1 MKFSKHVETCF
12 VRAND
17 DFDDKSTYI
26 YCFLNKKKYW
36 TKIPKN
42 GHCEPLKSVQKKSR
56 QLVSISIAP
65 K

>member
-42 GHCEPLKSVQKKSR
+42 GHCVCEEKYFSSCDGFFREEKN
-56 QLVSISIAP
+56 
-65 K
+65 